1 MSVLSWH
8 GPLSGVSRNSIS
20 TLSHRSE
27 VTETCPGRENQRI
40 LGMRRFPLFSPLKQG
55 TVDGMIGA
63 QLLHQVFNILD
74 HQVHLWRGLDQC
86 SHAALLPLMAQGQ
99 HYTTFRILVVVLGQ
113 ENQELRC
120 SLFLITPCMSTFWG
134 LILLDLRPHR
144 LALPTDGVAS
154 WSRVRWVSR

>member
-99 HYTTFRILVVVLGQ
+99 HYTTFRILVVVLGGSRAPPGAARW
-113 ENQELRC
+113 ESDGR
-120 SLFLITPCMSTFWG
+120 SGRRTATAKSHWG
-134 LILLDLRPHR
+134 P
-144 LALPTDGVAS
+144 
-154 WSRVRWVSR
+154 